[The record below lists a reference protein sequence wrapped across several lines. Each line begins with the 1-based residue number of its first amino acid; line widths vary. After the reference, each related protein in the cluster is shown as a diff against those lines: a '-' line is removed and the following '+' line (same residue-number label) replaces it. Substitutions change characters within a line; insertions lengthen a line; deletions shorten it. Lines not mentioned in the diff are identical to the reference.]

1 MLFHANKNQ
10 TAYGEDI
17 GILLLDTQV
26 PFIQGDVGNARSY
39 TYPVRYKRVDGLTA
53 KAIFTH
59 DLGFLETMVEGA
71 RELEREGV
79 KAITGDCG
87 FMALYQEEVKKAV
100 RIPVFLSSL
109 IQIPFITQLLRHE
122 QRIGVITANA
132 PALTPNLLTATGCDD
147 SDKLVIQ
154 GLENTRYFR
163 EAAIDEI
170 GTLDSDRISAEV
182 VSLAQKLSHNHNL
195 GALLLECSLLPVYG
209 RAVEQA
215 TGLPVF
221 DFLTMIDYVQ
231 AALVKKAFPDSF

>member
-1 MLFHANKNQ
+1 MLFRANKNQ
-10 TAYGEDI
+10 TSYGEAI

-26 PFIQGDVGNARSY
+26 PFIQGDVGNAGSY
-39 TYPVRYKRVDGLTA
+39 TYPVRYQRIDGLTA
-53 KAIFTH
+53 KAIFSH
-59 DLGFLETMVEGA
+59 DLSFVAAMVEGA

-87 FMALYQEEVKKAV
+87 FMALYQEEVKNAV

-109 IQIPFITQLLRHE
+109 IQIPFISQLLRHE
-122 QRIGVITANA
+122 QKIGVITANA

-154 GLENTRYFR
+154 GLESTRYFR
-163 EAAIDEI
+163 EAAIDEV
-170 GTLDSDRISAEV
+170 GTLDSDRISEEV
-182 VSLAQKLSHNHNL
+182 VSAALELTKDHNL

-209 RAVEQA
+209 RAVQQA

-221 DFLTMIDYVQ
+221 DFLTMIDFVH
-231 AALVKKAFPDSF
+231 AALVKKSFPDSL

>member
-10 TAYGEDI
+10 TSYGEDI
-17 GILLLDTQV
+17 GVLLLDTQV

-39 TYPVRYKRVDGLTA
+39 TYPVRYKRVEGLTA
-53 KAIFTH
+53 EAIFSH
-59 DLGFLETMVEGA
+59 DLSFVEAMVEGA

-87 FMALYQEEVKKAV
+87 FMALYQEKVKKAV
-100 RIPVFLSSL
+100 KIPVLLSSL
-109 IQIPFITQLLRHE
+109 IQIPFIIQLLRQE

-132 PALTPNLLTATGCDD
+132 PALTPDLLAATGCDN

-154 GLENTRYFR
+154 GLEDTRYFR

-170 GTLDSDRISAEV
+170 GTLDSDRISEEV
-182 VSLAQKLSHNHNL
+182 VAVAQQLAHNHNL

-215 TGLPVF
+215 TGLPIF
-221 DFLTMIDYVQ
+221 DFLTMVDYVQ
-231 AALVKKAFPDSF
+231 AALVKKSFPDSF